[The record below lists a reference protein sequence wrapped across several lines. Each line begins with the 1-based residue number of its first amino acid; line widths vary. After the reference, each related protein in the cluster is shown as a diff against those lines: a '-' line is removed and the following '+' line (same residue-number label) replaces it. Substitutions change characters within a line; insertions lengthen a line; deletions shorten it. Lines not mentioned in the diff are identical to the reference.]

1 MKTVSANGVSFSYLE
16 KGTGPLVLLVHGF
29 PDTAHTWDATL
40 DAVAA
45 AGYRAVAYNQRG
57 YAPTAVAPDGKYDS
71 ETLGRDAIAMIDALG
86 AEKAVVVGHDWGA
99 SAAYC
104 AALLAPEKV
113 RLMVTMAIPYPA
125 SVKPTPK
132 ILWALRHFFV
142 LRRKSAV
149 AKMQKDDF
157 ALVDELYKRWSPEWN
172 EPPSALDDVKACFR
186 DPAALE
192 GALSYYRQLTVRIPK
207 LMRQKITVP
216 AVSFA
221 GESDMLPPRAYEKAR
236 HFFTNSY
243 EVVQMPGGHFM
254 HREHPEHF
262 TRELVRVLRDKAPGA
277 S

>member
-1 MKTVSANGVSFSYLE
+1 MKTVAANGVSFGYLE
-16 KGTGPLVLLVHGF
+16 KGTGPLVLLIHGF
-29 PDTAHTWDATL
+29 PDTAHTWDATI

-57 YAPTAVAPDGKYDS
+57 YAPTTVAPDGKYDS
-71 ETLGRDAIAMIDALG
+71 DTLGADAIAMIDALG
-86 AEKAVVVGHDWGA
+86 ADKAVVVGHDWGA
-99 SAAYC
+99 SAAYV
-104 AALLAPEKV
+104 AATTAPEKV

-125 SVKPTPK
+125 SVKPTPG
-132 ILWALRHFFV
+132 ILWALRHFFS

-157 ALVDELYKRWSPEWN
+157 ALVDELYKRWSPEWK
-172 EPPSALDDVKACFR
+172 EPPEALADVKRAFS
-186 DPAALE
+186 DPESLE
-192 GALSYYRQLTVRIPK
+192 AALSYYRQLTVRLPPSLK
-207 LMRQKITVP
+207 KKITVP

-221 GESDMLPPRAYEKAR
+221 GETDMIPPRAYEKAR
-236 HFFTNSY
+236 HWFANSY